1 VDSSGSMQGDK
12 LPAVQ
17 STLQAYINGLG
28 PQDQVAMIDFDSDIR
43 PPVLISGTPEG
54 RQQGLAFISSLQAE
68 GGTRLYDSALAAR
81 NWLTQNLRSDGIN
94 AVLILTDGEDSE
106 SNISLEQ
113 LGAELQKT
121 GFSSDARIAFF
132 TIGYGN
138 AGEFNPEALQQIAN
152 LNGGYY
158 KEGNPQTI
166 AQVMADLQVEF

>member
-1 VDSSGSMQGDK
+1 M
-12 LPAVQ
+12 
-17 STLQAYINGLG
+17 
-28 PQDQVAMIDFDSDIR
+28 R
-43 PPVLISGTPEG
+43 
-54 RQQGLAFISSLQAE
+54 AE

-81 NWLTQNLRSDGIN
+81 NWLTQSLRSDGIN
-94 AVLILTDGEDSE
+94 AVLILTDGEDSG

-113 LGAELQKT
+113 LGTELQKT